1 MDYPWTYC
9 VQTQT
14 VKMHRNFNS
23 QLTGLPRDT
32 RIIIFEEEKIVHCEF
47 SNFNQPIYKKNL
59 PPDVKCIEFCSS
71 FNQPINEDSL
81 PDSIT
86 HLTFGITF
94 KQSLDKLPNSLIF
107 LELPMCY
114 NQPINNL
121 PYSLKT
127 LRISSKYPIENIKVP
142 FGCEIFKKEH
152 GVYSLF
158 LY

>member
-59 PPDVKCIEFCSS
+59 PPDVKYIKFGFC
-71 FNQPINEDSL
+71 FNNPINEDSL

-86 HLTFGITF
+86 HLTFGECF
-94 KQSLDKLPNSLIF
+94 NQSLDILPCNLIF
-107 LELPMCY
+107 LELASRY
-114 NQPINNL
+114 RQPLNNL
-121 PYSLKT
+121 PYSLKS
-127 LRISSKYPIENIKVP
+127 LIISPKYPVQNIKIP
-142 FGCEIFKKEH
+142 FGCKIIKYLRK
-152 GVYSLF
+152 
-158 LY
+158 